1 MKLKTKLIIV
11 VFLTG
16 TLFFSG
22 CIDPWNMPEEPVLL
36 LTLRTSSGKSVTTVK
51 IEDSNSTQTLVN
63 PDGPLEVY
71 IGDDGFYRSAYTYE
85 LTEDASY
92 TKIIF
97 TPDGGP
103 ALTETINITNAEPG
117 QVYSVVLDY
126 N

>member
-1 MKLKTKLIIV
+1 MKLKNIYIMTALFI
-11 VFLTG
+11 G

-22 CIDPWNMPEEPVLL
+22 CADPWILPEEPVLL

-51 IEDSNSTQTLVN
+51 IEDSTSVQQLIN

-71 IGDDGFYRSAYTYE
+71 LGDDGFYRSAYTYALIE
-85 LTEDASY
+85 NTTY

-97 TPDGGP
+97 TPDGGS
-103 ALTETINITNAEPG
+103 AITETISITNAEPE